1 MSIIV
6 RRNFIYIIL
15 HFCINHIIE
24 DLILRRRYY
33 IFLRIAMFIHIVK

>member
-15 HFCINHIIE
+15 HLCINHIID

-33 IFLRIAMFIHIVK
+33 IFPRIAMFNHVVK